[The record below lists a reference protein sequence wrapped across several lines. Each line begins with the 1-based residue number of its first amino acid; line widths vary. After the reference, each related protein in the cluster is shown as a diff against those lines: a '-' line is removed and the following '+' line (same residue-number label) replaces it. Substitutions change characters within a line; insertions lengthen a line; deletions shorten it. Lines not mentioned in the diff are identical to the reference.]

1 MRPVRQRRGGRAHC
15 CCAGSRCGTTL
26 TPLRSSAPAPPPPS
40 PAPAPAPSPAHVP
53 SLPLCSPVPSP
64 SLLLRLLRAPRSL
77 YSSVRAERYS
87 VYGRIA
93 RAPAVHQPPLV
104 PAHSRGCSDAYMCTF
119 PGAPI
124 VTISPRAGRRRSES
138 DVKQDCAK
146 GPDQPMRDSS
156 NSPTALKR
164 TRRVH

>member
-1 MRPVRQRRGGRAHC
+1 MRQRRGGRAHC
-15 CCAGSRCGTTL
+15 CCGGSRCGTTL

-77 YSSVRAERYS
+77 YSSVRAERYR

-93 RAPAVHQPPLV
+93 RAPAVHEPPLV
-104 PAHSRGCSDAYMCTF
+104 PAHSRGCSGAYTSTF

-138 DVKQDCAK
+138 DVNQDCAK
-146 GPDQPMRDSS
+146 GPDQPMRDS
-156 NSPTALKR
+156 PTALKR
-164 TRRVH
+164 KRRVH